1 MCTFFDLSA
10 KIMEIRY
17 LRSYDSH
24 IWRLANKTTSFGLIC
39 KKATLVLQGIKLEN
53 SEIGLTL
60 GLCRSKNI
68 KNLLRASTSNL

>member
-1 MCTFFDLSA
+1 
-10 KIMEIRY
+10 MEIRY